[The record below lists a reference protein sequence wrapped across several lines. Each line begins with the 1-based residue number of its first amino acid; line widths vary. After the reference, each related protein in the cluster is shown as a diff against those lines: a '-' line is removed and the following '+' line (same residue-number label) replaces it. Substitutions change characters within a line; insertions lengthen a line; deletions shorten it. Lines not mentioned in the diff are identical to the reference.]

1 MRGSFVYMGIVM
13 NITDPIG
20 SMKGVGPKT
29 AALFAKLNIYTVE
42 DLIRFYPRTYLSY
55 KEPVDVREAEA
66 GERVAVRASIQSYV
80 DIKKIRNLR
89 LVTCMAKDASGS
101 VKLLWYNCP
110 FLKQVFHIGQTFIF
124 VGDISIRNH
133 QFVME
138 HPEYYTEQQ
147 YATLIASM
155 QPVYPLTEG
164 LSNKVVTK
172 LIKAAMEQIDQLE
185 DKVPECVIER
195 YQLMALKDAVT
206 GTHFPTNAEQ
216 LLECRN
222 RLVFDEF
229 FWFLVQ
235 MHYMREHTMKAE
247 NRNRITDWSAVDD
260 YIAKLPFTLTKG
272 QQDALQDI
280 RSDMGGTTVMNR
292 LVQGDVGSGKTAVAM
307 MAILACVKNGYQ
319 AAFMAPTEVLAM
331 QHYENVKKD
340 LGEFGV
346 RVALLCG
353 STRLAEKRKIYEA
366 LAAGEIDVIVGT
378 HALIQDKVMYHD
390 LALVITD
397 EQHRFGV
404 RQREKLSRKGQEP
417 HVLIMSA
424 TPIPRT
430 LAIIMYGDLDIS
442 IMKDMPA
449 TRKPIKNCVVGPK
462 YRPTAYKF
470 MLEQIEKGHQIYII
484 CPMVEASENMSAEN
498 VIEYQ
503 ENIREYFPDKV
514 RIAYLHGKMAADEK
528 NTIMSTFAEGKI
540 DILVSTTVIEVGIN
554 NPNAT
559 VIMIENAEKFGLA
572 QLHQLR
578 GRVGRG
584 ADQSYCIMLCG
595 TERKEALDR
604 LAILNTSNDGFYI
617 ANEDLKLRGPGDFFG
632 VRQSGDML
640 FHLGDIYNNAD
651 ILKTANNAIAYL
663 EQTHYPFE
671 QLAVPEEMSH
681 VQL

>member
-1 MRGSFVYMGIVM
+1 M
-13 NITDPIG
+13 
-20 SMKGVGPKT
+20 
-29 AALFAKLNIYTVE
+29 
-42 DLIRFYPRTYLSY
+42 
-55 KEPVDVREAEA
+55 
-66 GERVAVRASIQSYV
+66 
-80 DIKKIRNLR
+80 
-89 LVTCMAKDASGS
+89 
-101 VKLLWYNCP
+101 
-110 FLKQVFHIGQTFIF
+110 
-124 VGDISIRNH
+124 
-133 QFVME
+133 
-138 HPEYYTEQQ
+138 
-147 YATLIASM
+147 
-155 QPVYPLTEG
+155 
-164 LSNKVVTK
+164 
-172 LIKAAMEQIDQLE
+172 
-185 DKVPECVIER
+185 
-195 YQLMALKDAVT
+195 
-206 GTHFPTNAEQ
+206 
-216 LLECRN
+216 
-222 RLVFDEF
+222 
-229 FWFLVQ
+229 VQ

-247 NRNRITDWSAVDD
+247 NQNCITDWSAVDD
-260 YIAKLPFTLTKG
+260 YIAKLPFALTKG

-331 QHYENVKKD
+331 QHYESVQKD

-514 RIAYLHGKMAADEK
+514 RIAYLHGKMTADEK

-604 LAILNTSNDGFYI
+604 LSILNASNDGFYI

-651 ILKTANNAIAYL
+651 VLKTANNAIAYL

-671 QLAVPEEMSH
+671 QLAIPEEMSH